1 MALSY
6 SYLFFDLED
15 RPHEASAFH
24 HICVY
29 LFAYVDNRIED
40 FRSVGALEFNHAGK
54 TSSVAG
60 SLAVCRAGLLG
71 RLASNSLQT
80 KYPYELAH
88 LRQLPHCRAEFALFV
103 RDREDVGAHA
113 ANTMIN
119 LRFAVPHT
127 FPCNRPRT
135 HDRLRRP
142 WRWLRGGRQGWVIS
156 GRRGWG
162 ISGLLCGHWGL

>member
-1 MALSY
+1 MECRRTDDFRWA
-6 SYLFFDLED
+6 
-15 RPHEASAFH
+15 
-24 HICVY
+24 
-29 LFAYVDNRIED
+29 LFAAKPSPSPLFSKLVHDN
-40 FRSVGALEFNHAGK
+40 
-54 TSSVAG
+54 
-60 SLAVCRAGLLG
+60 
-71 RLASNSLQT
+71 
-80 KYPYELAH
+80 

-119 LRFAVPHT
+119 LRFAVPRT